1 MSEYQNTKN
10 LLLKNVLQIGQ
21 KKFFFSKIKN
31 TVSWTY
37 VISGL
42 NDEPIAGGFYEKKN
56 CKKQIN
62 KNSEQEKQLKEKMI
76 NCMSNGKDMTIHL
89 IVGFRKKTFYKSES
103 IIS

>member
-1 MSEYQNTKN
+1 MYSK
-10 LLLKNVLQIGQ
+10 LVKRS
-21 KKFFFSKIKN
+21 FFFSKIKN

-37 VISGL
+37 GISGL
-42 NDEPIAGGFYEKKN
+42 NGELIVGGFYEKKN

-89 IVGFRKKTFYKSES
+89 IVGFRKKTLYKSES
-103 IIS
+103 ILS